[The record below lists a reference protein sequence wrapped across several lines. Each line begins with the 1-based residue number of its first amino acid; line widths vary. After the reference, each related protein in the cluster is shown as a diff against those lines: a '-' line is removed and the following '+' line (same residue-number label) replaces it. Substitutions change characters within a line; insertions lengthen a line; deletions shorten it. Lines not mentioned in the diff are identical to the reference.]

1 MATLTSFHLHF
12 LSLFLKTWENFR
24 ALTSLLMRF
33 EPSLDVE
40 QAETNFG
47 WNNLEPYLYF
57 ILSVFFVIF
66 SFPVADKHWIP
77 CSELSTVAIFFTA
90 ISYNSLNPTATTY
103 ARWAITIEVRRYT
116 IQAYLTESS
125 GISVFPPN
133 EFCLA
138 TKRQHHCN
146 LTISIKTRCTH
157 VPVFGVKFWKLVPA
171 LF

>member
-1 MATLTSFHLHF
+1 MATLTSLF
-12 LSLFLKTWENFR
+12 LSSFLKTWENFR
-24 ALTSLLMRF
+24 ALTSLLTCF

-90 ISYNSLNPTATTY
+90 VSYNSLSPTATTY
-103 ARWAITIEVRRYT
+103 ARRAIVIEVRRCSA
-116 IQAYLTESS
+116 QAFEQHATE
-125 GISVFPPN
+125 
-133 EFCLA
+133 
-138 TKRQHHCN
+138 
-146 LTISIKTRCTH
+146 
-157 VPVFGVKFWKLVPA
+157 
-171 LF
+171 